1 MTSVIDLPSYSLD
14 ECSWLSSEHDA
25 YEEND
30 YRIAL
35 LRELADEVYLNRGRR
50 YSTGDLHELADKLE
64 ACNEEIIECKSLACK
79 KCNRK
84 FKIERVNDIVSA
96 MKLEQEHGF
105 EFEYGIYT
113 ILQYSHCV
121 SAYEFV
127 NYDVPKDKDRVRQ
140 VLSRCGISGPVVG
153 CFELDFHE
161 QPQRWLPHYHLL
173 IRKTGNEDAISKLK
187 SCMHKLH
194 PKNIKKN
201 RCARPFMEQKLN
213 DPHKQLSYIYKLA
226 SFEVRDYKTH
236 SGKRITHKHR
246 LNKLLFC
253 ESLCWLDSK
262 DRRLLPF
269 QWHAREWIKQ
279 SKV

>member
-1 MTSVIDLPSYSLD
+1 MTCVIDLPSYSLD

-25 YEEND
+25 YAEND

-50 YSTGDLHELADKLE
+50 YSTGDLYELADKLE

-96 MKLEQEHGF
+96 MKLEQEHGL

-113 ILQYSHCV
+113 ILQYSRSV
-121 SAYEFV
+121 SAYAFID
-127 NYDVPKDKDRVRQ
+127 YDVPKDKDRIRKI
-140 VLSRCGISGPVVG
+140 LSRCGVIGPVVG
-153 CFELDFHE
+153 SFELDFHE
-161 QPQRWLPHYHLL
+161 KPQRWLTHYHLL
-173 IRKTGNEDAISKLK
+173 MRQTGNEDAISELK
-187 SCMHKLH
+187 SRVQKLH
-194 PKNIKKN
+194 PINIKKN
-201 RCARPFMEQKLN
+201 RCARPFMEQKLS
-213 DPHKQLSYIYKLA
+213 DAHEQLSYIHKLA

-236 SGKRITHKHR
+236 FGKKGTHKHR
-246 LNKLLFC
+246 LNKLMFC
-253 ESLCWLDSK
+253 ESLCWLDGL
-262 DRRLLPF
+262 DRRTLPF
-269 QWHAREWIKQ
+269 QWHARAWLKQ